1 MSKDISMKRKLIYT
15 AGFVVLALSL
25 VWLSV
30 GMARAA
36 EPGGTGGE
44 GTFFQLNAEKDK
56 RSGQDGTQAPAMPPT
71 AEPVPMTP
79 ELAAKRW
86 QEASER
92 MGITPPA
99 AVPAAS
105 PAGVRPVPAPFPVA
119 APVPVKPA
127 AAPSLKGTPEA
138 NTKPAPAKPAPARPE
153 PLPVGE
159 KSPMP
164 KSGDNLPPEVENYK
178 QIVNDQKKQ
187 FIQPNKVQFA
197 RLSRNYINHISCA
210 GKIEKLMAPQDQA
223 LEAEI
228 ANDNHDLFLR
238 VGPNP
243 NAQFPV
249 DLTIVCDGQVF
260 LLNAVVRP
268 EEPSKQLVLKL
279 PAGTRPLSEP
289 ALRQYSEA
297 ISKSSALPVEE
308 KVSKIV
314 KRIYQGDHLPYW
326 QEIETPTS
334 ATKWSRDGYSVLLQK
349 VVRTNIDG
357 IVSWDFIFRG
367 SYHNKGTYD
376 VIRKIVKGEIIA
388 FGRVDYAGLG
398 AARVI
403 VLTREDPKLASASG
417 GSKP

>member
-1 MSKDISMKRKLIYT
+1 MNKDISMKRKIIYT

-25 VWLSV
+25 VWLSAA
-30 GMARAA
+30 MAQAA
-36 EPGGTGGE
+36 EKGTGE
-44 GTFFQLNAEKDK
+44 NGTFFQLNAGRKPE
-56 RSGQDGTQAPAMPPT
+56 QATTPAQS
-71 AEPVPMTP
+71 PVEATPMTP

-86 QEASER
+86 EEASQK
-92 MGITPPA
+92 MGFTPPPVA
-99 AVPAAS
+99 PLPAATPAPRAVPDMA
-105 PAGVRPVPAPFPVA
+105 PAPIA

-127 AAPSLKGTPEA
+127 AAPSLKG
-138 NTKPAPAKPAPARPE
+138 KPADNAKASSARPATGKPE

-164 KSGDNLPPEVENYK
+164 KSGDHLPPEVENYK

-187 FIQPNKVQFA
+187 FIQPGRVQFA
-197 RLSRNYINHISCA
+197 RLSRNYINHITCA

-238 VGPNP
+238 VGQNP

-249 DLTIVCDGQVF
+249 DITIVCDGQVF
-260 LLNAVVRP
+260 ILNAVVRP
-268 EEPSKQLVLKL
+268 EEPSKQIVLKL
-279 PAGTRPLSEP
+279 PAGARPLSEP
-289 ALRQYSEA
+289 AMRQYADSIA
-297 ISKSSALPVEE
+297 KSSALPVEE

-334 ATKWSRDGYSVLLQK
+334 ATKWSREGYSVLLQK

-388 FGRVDYAGLG
+388 FGRVDYGGLG

-403 VLTREDPKLASASG
+403 VLTREDTALTAASG
-417 GSKP
+417 GKRP